1 MYDTNKISV
10 LFLIFMK
17 HDKKAKQL
25 RDNLKKR
32 KEQARLR
39 SKDKKENRSHVS

>member
-1 MYDTNKISV
+1 
-10 LFLIFMK
+10 MK
-17 HDKKAKQL
+17 HEKKVKSL

-39 SKDKKENRSHVS
+39 SKDRKEAH